1 MGLNVQL
8 KNGVIL
14 GFPTPL
20 LRHEI
25 PEAERLNV
33 ALRKAILKK
42 AETEPSAA
50 KHNVGGWR
58 SADDLLSWPVREI
71 AAIKTAIN
79 KAVAQLTLLTMGVSS
94 KRLQGDIKASAWA
107 TVSRPGDYVKPHIHP
122 LSTWSGVYFVSG
134 ETDADEH
141 PDSGV
146 VEFLDPR
153 AAPDMLQTPGNPFG
167 ATFKVQPIPGVLV
180 AHPSWLAHFVNPYRG
195 KGERVSI
202 GFNAFVKSVSVSD
215 DHGAKS

>member
-1 MGLNVQL
+1 MALNVQL
-8 KNGVIL
+8 NNGVIL

-25 PEAERLNV
+25 GDAERLNA

-42 AETEPSAA
+42 AEAEASNT

-58 SADDLLSWPVREI
+58 SRDDLLSWPLKEVG
-71 AAIKTAIN
+71 ALKSAIN
-79 KAVAQLTLLTMGVSS
+79 KAVAQLTQLTIGVSGKS
-94 KRLQGDIKASAWA
+94 LKGEVKASAWA
-107 TVSRPGDYVKPHIHP
+107 TVCRDGDYVKPHIHP

-134 ETDADEH
+134 EADVKDH

-153 AAPDMLQTPGNPFG
+153 AVPDMLQTPGNPFG
-167 ATFKVQPIPGVLV
+167 TTFKVQPIPGVLI

-195 KGERVSI
+195 KNERISI
-202 GFNAFVKSVSVSD
+202 GFNAFVKGVAVTD
-215 DHGAKS
+215 AGGAES